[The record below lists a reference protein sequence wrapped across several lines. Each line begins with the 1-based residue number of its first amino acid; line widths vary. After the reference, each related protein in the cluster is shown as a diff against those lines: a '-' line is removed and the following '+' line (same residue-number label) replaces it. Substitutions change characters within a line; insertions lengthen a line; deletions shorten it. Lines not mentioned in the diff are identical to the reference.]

1 METDFDREA
10 APMREVQKL
19 LSSAHPLD
27 DCVDDEPLY
36 FD

>member
-10 APMREVQKL
+10 APLRQVQQL
-19 LSSAHPLD
+19 LSTAHPLD
-27 DCVDDEPLY
+27 DCEGEEPLY